1 MKGNNMK
8 QNYVAIT
15 EHGAIFLGKHLDRE
29 DALNDAVDRFN
40 IHQAKN
46 YLIVNDDEA
55 SSIFSEL
62 SWLRFD
68 HA

>member
-1 MKGNNMK
+1 MKK
-8 QNYVAIT
+8 NYIAIT
-15 EHGAIFLGKHLDRE
+15 EHGSFFLGQHLDKY

-46 YLIVNDDEA
+46 YLIVSDYEA
-55 SSIFSEL
+55 ASIAFDIGQI
-62 SWLRFD
+62 RFN